1 MAAIFIETPPYVADE
16 SPEQAIRRLHS
27 YLYQAAERMNEALQ
41 LVDQSVADT
50 ASAAQAQLDSV
61 TTALQ
66 GTTQRMSNNAQQAL
80 MREAESLRSLIID
93 NANLIHR
100 TEQNILQELHSSYVA
115 QSEFGTYKEQAVAQ
129 MAQTADNAITE
140 YNASETII
148 GLQSDAEA
156 AKTFQ
161 RDYDAYIK
169 TGLLFR
175 DGQGNRVYGV
185 AVGENLTRVTQI
197 VDGVE
202 EVVLER
208 SGLSAVFT
216 ATKLSFYQNGSE
228 IAYLSNHQLYITQIT
243 VLERLQIGR
252 LLLTVDT
259 SGIGITWTSEVSV

>member
-1 MAAIFIETPPYVADE
+1 MAAIFLELPPYVADE
-16 SPEQAIRRLHS
+16 PPELAVRRLHS

-41 LVDQSVADT
+41 LVDTSIADT
-50 ASAAQAQLDSV
+50 AKAAQAQLSNV
-61 TTALQ
+61 SQALT

-80 MREAESLRSLIID
+80 LREAESLRSLIID
-93 NANLIHR
+93 NAQLIEDNRQDILR
-100 TEQNILQELHSSYVA
+100 TLSSYYVA
-115 QSEFGTYKEQAVAQ
+115 KSDFGTYKEEAYTQ
-129 MAQTADNAITE
+129 MTQTADNAITE
-140 YNASETII
+140 YNASETIT
-148 GLQSDAEA
+148 GLQADAEA

-197 VDGVE
+197 VDGQE

-216 ATKLSFYQNGSE
+216 ATKLSFYQNGTE
-228 IAYLSNHQLYITQIT
+228 VAYLSNHQLYVSKIV
-243 VLERLQIGR
+243 VLDSFQIGA

-259 SGIGITWTSEVSV
+259 SGIGITWTSEVNV